1 MSRNIIKLAGGK
13 YVSLKALSGSEML
26 QYREVVLTTDTHE
39 LYAGTGNGEFA
50 LLGNVIIGTKARL
63 SSTDPVEGRLYF
75 DYNNGIMYVG
85 TGVGWKRNGLSIAA
99 KSALLIDELTGEL
112 SVATDNETIVVNNE
126 NQLEV
131 NNTDYGS
138 F

>member
-1 MSRNIIKLAGGK
+1 MSRNIIKLAGGR

-50 LLGNVIIGTKARL
+50 LLGNVTIGTKAEL
-63 SSTDPVEGRLYF
+63 SSTDPVKGRLYF
-75 DYNNGIMYVG
+75 DHTNGIMYVG
-85 TGVGWKRNGLSIAA
+85 NGVGWKRNGLTIAD
-99 KSALLIDELTGEL
+99 KSALVIDEFTGEL
-112 SVATDNETIVVNNE
+112 KVLVDNESVVINEE

-131 NNTDYGS
+131 NNTDYGN

>member
-1 MSRNIIKLAGGK
+1 MARNIIKLAGGK
-13 YVSLKALSGSEML
+13 YISLKALSGSEML

-50 LLGNVIIGTKARL
+50 LLGNVTIGTKAEL
-63 SSTDPVEGRLYF
+63 SSTDPVKGRLYF
-75 DYNNGIMYVG
+75 DYVNGIMYVG
-85 TGVGWKRNGLSIAA
+85 NGIGWKRNGLSIAN
-99 KSALLIDELTGEL
+99 KSALVIDEFTGEL
-112 SVATDNETIVVNNE
+112 SVVVDDKSIVINDI

-131 NNTDYGS
+131 NNTDYGN

>member
-13 YVSLKALSGSEML
+13 YLSLKALSGSEML

-39 LYAGTGNGEFA
+39 LYAGTGGGEFA
-50 LLGNVIIGTKARL
+50 LLGNVIIGTKL
-63 SSTDPVEGRLYF
+63 ELNTTDPVQGRLFF
-75 DYNNGIMYVG
+75 DYANGVMYVG
-85 TGVGWKRNGLSIAA
+85 NGAGWKRAGLTLAS
-99 KSALLIDELTGEL
+99 KSALTIDETTGEL
-112 SVATDNETIVVNNE
+112 KVVVDNRSIVINDV

-131 NNTDYGS
+131 NGFDCGD